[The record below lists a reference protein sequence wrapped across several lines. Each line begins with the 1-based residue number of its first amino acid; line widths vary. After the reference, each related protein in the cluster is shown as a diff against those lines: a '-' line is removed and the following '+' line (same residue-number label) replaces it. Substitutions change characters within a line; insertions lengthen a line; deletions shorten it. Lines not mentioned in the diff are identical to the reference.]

1 MGAGGQEVIGQTVS
15 HYRILEKLGGGG
27 MGVVYKAEDVKLGRR
42 VALKFLPEE
51 VGDDPQALER
61 LRREARAA
69 SALEHPN
76 ICTIHDIDEDAG
88 RHFIVME
95 LVEGDT
101 LKDRLATRPLSVE
114 QLLELGIQ
122 IADALDAAHGHGI
135 IHRDIKPGNILIT
148 KRGQAKLMDFGLA
161 KRAGPPEAAGL
172 ESGASALATAIGEQ
186 HLTSPGTAIGTVA
199 YMSPE
204 QARGE
209 ELDSRTDVFS
219 FGAVL
224 YEMATGRQPFVGGT
238 SAVIFDGILNR
249 APVSPVRINPDLP
262 ADLER
267 IINTALEKDRELRY
281 QTAAELRADL
291 RRLKRDSESGRTAA
305 AASASGVRSASV
317 AIPQAPKRSRT
328 VLVIGGAAA
337 LLLVAA
343 AGLWMISRRGGTK
356 SASSGATAAQTSIAV
371 LPFQNLGADKSTD
384 YLKLALPD
392 EIVTTLSYAPALA
405 IRPFAA
411 TRKYDKPDTD
421 PQNAGRELKVDRVL
435 TGHYLPEGERLQV
448 TLEVMD
454 TEKNQVVW
462 RDTLTGS
469 GQDLIGLQRQITG
482 RLNEGLLPLLG
493 ATSGAAEGTTQPKN
507 AEAYDLYLRSAALSR
522 EAGPN
527 KQAIQMLERSV
538 GLDGSYAPAW
548 GALADRYYYDG
559 AYSDGG
565 SAAFVRARDAGQR
578 ALDLEPNLPE
588 AAQRQIVLQVE
599 GGDLN
604 GAWDAASALVRRRPD
619 SASAHFALGYLL
631 RYAGLLDESARECE
645 AALARDPKSYRWRS
659 CAATYMSLGN
669 LDRAKAFLDLD
680 PGSELVRRLTQQI
693 MVRQG
698 RYDEALAIALPP
710 NDRFAGWY
718 RSCLE
723 RRPPSAPAQ
732 ISADL
737 RRQIFETRDSEPKY
751 NIAATAAFCGD
762 RESALQ
768 ILRRGIEQ
776 NFCSYP
782 SMDTD
787 PLLASIRSTPEFAEI
802 RKMAIACQER
812 FVAHRNAVAKR

>member
-1 MGAGGQEVIGQTVS
+1 MIGQTVS
-15 HYRILEKLGGGG
+15 HYRILERLGGGG

-51 VGDDPQALER
+51 VGDDPLALER

-95 LVEGDT
+95 LVEGET
-101 LKDRLATRPLSVE
+101 LKDRLATRPLSLE
-114 QLLELGIQ
+114 QTLELGIQ
-122 IADALDAAHGHGI
+122 IADALDAAHSHGI
-135 IHRDIKPGNILIT
+135 VHRDVKPGNVVVT

-161 KRAGPPEAAGL
+161 KRAGPPEA
-172 ESGASALATAIGEQ
+172 GAQSDVSALPTAIGEQ

-209 ELDSRTDVFS
+209 ELDSRTDLFS

-224 YEMATGRQPFVGGT
+224 YEMATGRQPFAGNT
-238 SAVIFDGILNR
+238 SAIIFDGILNR
-249 APVSPVRINPDLP
+249 APVSPVRINPELP
-262 ADLER
+262 PELER
-267 IINTALEKDRELRY
+267 IINTALEKDRELRF

-291 RRLKRDSESGRTAA
+291 KRLKRDSESGRVTAA
-305 AASASGVRSASV
+305 SGTATV
-317 AIPQAPKRSRT
+317 APPVPVKRSPAPLVIAGAAVIILVGL
-328 VLVIGGAAA
+328 VLV
-337 LLLVAA
+337 VS
-343 AGLWMISRRGGTK
+343 SRRKTTTLGRG
-356 SASSGATAAQTSIAV
+356 SAAQTSIAV
-371 LPFQNLGADKSTD
+371 LPFQNLGIDKSTD
-384 YLKLALPD
+384 FLRLALPD
-392 EIVTTLSYAPALA
+392 EIVTTLSYAPSLA

-421 PQNAGRELKVDRVL
+421 PQSAGRELKVDRVL
-435 TGHYLPEGERLQV
+435 TGHYLREADRLQV

-462 RDTLTGS
+462 RDTLSGS
-469 GQDLIGLQRQITG
+469 GADLIGLQGQITG

-493 ATSGAAEGTTQPKN
+493 ATSGAAEGSTRPRN
-507 AEAYDLYLRSAALSR
+507 PEAYDLYLRSAALSR
-522 EAGPN
+522 EAEPN

-559 AYSDGG
+559 TYSDGG
-565 SAAFVRARDAGQR
+565 SAALVRSKDAGQR

-588 AAQRQIVLQVE
+588 AAQRQIILQVE

-604 GAWDAASALVRRRPD
+604 GASDAASALVRRRPD
-619 SASAHFALGYLL
+619 SASAHFALGYLF
-631 RYAGLLDESARECE
+631 RYAGLLDESAHECE

-659 CAATYMSLGN
+659 CASTYIALGN
-669 LDRAKAFLDLD
+669 LERAKAFLDLD

-693 MVRQG
+693 LVRHG
-698 RYDEALAIALPP
+698 RYDEALAIALPGGNP
-710 NDRFAGWY
+710 VGDWY
-718 RSCLE
+718 RGCLA
-723 RRPPSAPAQ
+723 RRPPSAGSPLPAGVREAILK
-732 ISADL
+732 IS
-737 RRQIFETRDSEPKY
+737 DSEPKY
-751 NIAATAAFCGD
+751 SLSGMIAFCGD

-768 ILRRGIEQ
+768 ILRKGVEQ
-776 NFCSYP
+776 NFCGFP
-782 SMDTD
+782 AMDRD
-787 PLLASIRSTPEFAEI
+787 PQFAGIRGTPEFAEI
-802 RKMAIACQER
+802 RKMGIACQQR
-812 FVAHRNAVAKR
+812 FLAHRAAKR

>member
-1 MGAGGQEVIGQTVS
+1 MIGQTVS

-101 LKDRLATRPLSVE
+101 LKDRLATRPLSLD
-114 QLLELGIQ
+114 QLLEFGIQ
-122 IADALDAAHGHGI
+122 LADALDAAHSHGI
-135 IHRDIKPGNILIT
+135 VHRDIKPANVLIT

-161 KRAGPPEAAGL
+161 KRAGPPEATGL
-172 ESGASALATAIGEQ
+172 ATGVSELATAIGEQ

-209 ELDSRTDVFS
+209 ELDARTDLFS

-224 YEMATGRQPFVGGT
+224 YEMATGRQPFSGST
-238 SAVIFDGILNR
+238 SAIIFDGILNR
-249 APVSPVRINPDLP
+249 PPVSPVRLNPDLP
-262 ADLER
+262 PELER
-267 IINTALEKDRELRY
+267 IVNTALEKDRDLRY
-281 QTAAELRADL
+281 QTAAELKADL
-291 RRLKRDSESGRTAA
+291 KRLKRDTESGRTAA
-305 AASASGVRSASV
+305 AASGSGAV
-317 AIPQAPKRSRT
+317 ALPLPTKRSGMAF
-328 VLVIGGAAA
+328 LIGGVAA
-337 LLLVAA
+337 LLVLAGAAWLVWSRGRPRA
-343 AGLWMISRRGGTK
+343 AGNRT
-356 SASSGATAAQTSIAV
+356 GAQMSIAV

-384 YLKLALPD
+384 FLKLALPD
-392 EIVTTLSYAPALA
+392 EITTTLSYAPSLA

-411 TRKYDKPDTD
+411 TRKFDRPETD
-421 PQNAGRELKVDRVL
+421 PQSAGRELKVDRVL
-435 TGHYLPEGERLQV
+435 TGHYLREAERLQV

-462 RDTLTGS
+462 RDTLSGS
-469 GQDLIGLQRQITG
+469 GQDLIGLQRQITV
-482 RLNEGLLPLLG
+482 RLNEGLVPLLG
-493 ATSGAAEGTTQPKN
+493 ATSGAAEGSTRPRN
-507 AEAYDLYLRSAALSR
+507 PEAYDLYLRSAALSR
-522 EAGPN
+522 EAEPN
-527 KQAIQMLERSV
+527 KLAIQMLERSV

-559 AYSDGG
+559 TYSDGG
-565 SAAFVRARDAGQR
+565 TAALVRSKDAGQR

-588 AAQRQIVLQVE
+588 AAQRQIILQVE
-599 GGDLN
+599 RGDLN

-619 SASAHFALGYLL
+619 DASAHFAMGYLL

-659 CAATYMSLGN
+659 CASTYIALGN
-669 LDRAKAFLDLD
+669 FDRAKTFLDLD

-693 MVRQG
+693 LVRQG
-698 RYDEALAIALPP
+698 RYEEALAIALPGR
-710 NDRFAGWY
+710 NQLGDWY
-718 RSCLE
+718 TSCLT
-723 RRPPSAPAQ
+723 RRPPSAGSALPAGVREA
-732 ISADL
+732 IL
-737 RRQIFETRDSEPKY
+737 EIRDSEPKY
-751 NIAATAAFCGD
+751 SISWMVALCGD

-768 ILRRGIEQ
+768 ILRKGVEQ
-776 NFCSYP
+776 NFCGYP
-782 SMDTD
+782 AMDKD
-787 PLLASIRSTPEFAEI
+787 PQFSSIRDTPEFAEL
-802 RKMAIACQER
+802 RKMGMACQQR
-812 FVAHRNAVAKR
+812 FLAHRADAKR

>member
-1 MGAGGQEVIGQTVS
+1 VIGETVS

-101 LKDRLATRPLSVE
+101 LKDRLATKPLSLE
-114 QLLELGIQ
+114 QMLELGIQ

-161 KRAGPPEAAGL
+161 KRAGPPEATGIATGG
-172 ESGASALATAIGEQ
+172 SASATAIAEQ

-209 ELDSRTDVFS
+209 ELDSRTDLFS

-224 YEMATGRQPFVGGT
+224 YEMATGRQPFAGNT
-238 SAVIFDGILNR
+238 TAVIFDGILNR
-249 APVSPVRINPDLP
+249 APVSPVRINPELP
-262 ADLER
+262 AALER
-267 IINTALEKDRELRY
+267 IVNTALEKDRELRY
-281 QTAAELRADL
+281 QTAGELRADL
-291 RRLKRDSESGRTAA
+291 KRLKRDSESGRTGAATGTAAIAPPVKKVRSRAPLVIGIAAALALAA
-305 AASASGVRSASV
+305 AALWLASR
-317 AIPQAPKRSRT
+317 RERT
-328 VLVIGGAAA
+328 PTGSGTAAA
-337 LLLVAA
+337 QL
-343 AGLWMISRRGGTK
+343 
-356 SASSGATAAQTSIAV
+356 SIAV
-371 LPFQNLGADKSTD
+371 LPFQNLGVDKSAD
-384 YLKLALPD
+384 FLKLALPD
-392 EIVTTLSYAPALA
+392 EITTTLSYAPALA

-411 TRKYDKPDTD
+411 SRKYDKPDVD
-421 PQNAGRELKVDRVL
+421 PQTAGRELRVDRVL
-435 TGHYLPEGERLQV
+435 SGHYLREAEKVQV
-448 TLEVMD
+448 TMEVMD

-469 GQDLIGLQRQITG
+469 DQDLIGLQRQITG

-493 ATSGAAEGTTQPKN
+493 GTSGAAEGSTRPRN
-507 AEAYDLYLRSAALSR
+507 PEAYDLYLRSSALSR

-527 KQAIQMLERSV
+527 KQAIRMLERSV

-565 SAAFVRARDAGQR
+565 SAAFVRAKDAGQR

-588 AAQRQIVLQVE
+588 AAQRQIILQIE

-619 SASAHFALGYLL
+619 SAAAHFALGYLL

-659 CAATYMSLGN
+659 CATTYIHSGN
-669 LDRAKAFLDLD
+669 YDRAKAFLELD
-680 PGSELVRRLTQQI
+680 PGSELARRLTQS
-693 MVRQG
+693 MLLRQG
-698 RYDEALAIALPP
+698 RYDEALRIALPP
-710 NDRFAGWY
+710 NDRTTRWF

-723 RRPPSAPAQ
+723 RRPPSGPPT
-732 ISADL
+732 SAEV
-737 RRQIFETRDSEPKY
+737 RQQIFEIRDSEPKY
-751 NIAATAAFCGD
+751 TLAGMVALCGD
-762 RESALQ
+762 RDGALQ
-768 ILRRGIEQ
+768 ILRKGVEQ
-776 NFCSYP
+776 NFCGYP
-782 SMDTD
+782 AMEKD
-787 PLLASIRSTPEFAEI
+787 PLFASIRSTPEFAEI
-802 RKMAIACQER
+802 RRMGMACQQR
-812 FVAHRNAVAKR
+812 FLEHRNAAANR

>member
-1 MGAGGQEVIGQTVS
+1 MIGQTVS
-15 HYRILEKLGGGG
+15 HYRILERLGGGG

-51 VGDDPQALER
+51 VGDDPLALER

-95 LVEGDT
+95 LVEGET
-101 LKDRLATRPLSVE
+101 LKDRLATRPLSLE
-114 QLLELGIQ
+114 QTLELGIQ
-122 IADALDAAHGHGI
+122 IADALDAAHSHGI
-135 IHRDIKPGNILIT
+135 VHRDVKPGNVVVT

-161 KRAGPPEAAGL
+161 KRAGPPEA
-172 ESGASALATAIGEQ
+172 GAQSDVSALPTAIGEQ

-209 ELDSRTDVFS
+209 ELDSRTDLFS

-224 YEMATGRQPFVGGT
+224 YEMATGRQPFAGNT
-238 SAVIFDGILNR
+238 SAIIFDGILNR
-249 APVSPVRINPDLP
+249 APVSPVRINPELP
-262 ADLER
+262 PELER
-267 IINTALEKDRELRY
+267 IINTALEKDRELRF

-291 RRLKRDSESGRTAA
+291 KRLKRDSESGRVTAA
-305 AASASGVRSASV
+305 SGTATV
-317 AIPQAPKRSRT
+317 APPVPVKRSPAP
-328 VLVIGGAAA
+328 LVIAGAAVII
-337 LLLVAA
+337 LV
-343 AGLWMISRRGGTK
+343 GLVWVVSSRRKTTTLGRG
-356 SASSGATAAQTSIAV
+356 SAAQTSIAV
-371 LPFQNLGADKSTD
+371 LPFQNLGIDKSTD
-384 YLKLALPD
+384 FLRLALPD
-392 EIVTTLSYAPALA
+392 EIVTTLSYAPSLA

-421 PQNAGRELKVDRVL
+421 PQSAGRELKVDRVL
-435 TGHYLPEGERLQV
+435 TGHYLREADRLQV

-462 RDTLTGS
+462 RDTLSGS
-469 GQDLIGLQRQITG
+469 GADLIGLQGQITG

-493 ATSGAAEGTTQPKN
+493 ATSGAAEGSTRPRN
-507 AEAYDLYLRSAALSR
+507 PEAYDLYLRSAALSR
-522 EAGPN
+522 EAEPN

-559 AYSDGG
+559 TYSDGG
-565 SAAFVRARDAGQR
+565 SAALVRSKDAGQR

-588 AAQRQIVLQVE
+588 AAQRQIILQVE

-604 GAWDAASALVRRRPD
+604 GASDAASALVRRRPD
-619 SASAHFALGYLL
+619 SASAHFALGYLF
-631 RYAGLLDESARECE
+631 RYAGLLDESAHECE

-659 CAATYMSLGN
+659 CASTYIALGN
-669 LDRAKAFLDLD
+669 LERAKAFLDLD

-693 MVRQG
+693 LVRHG
-698 RYDEALAIALPP
+698 RYDEALAIALPGGNP
-710 NDRFAGWY
+710 VGDWY
-718 RSCLE
+718 RGCLA
-723 RRPPSAPAQ
+723 RRPPSAGSPLPAGVREAILK
-732 ISADL
+732 IS
-737 RRQIFETRDSEPKY
+737 DSEPKY
-751 NIAATAAFCGD
+751 SLSGMIAFCGD

-768 ILRRGIEQ
+768 ILRKGVEQ
-776 NFCSYP
+776 NFCGFP
-782 SMDTD
+782 AMDRD
-787 PLLASIRSTPEFAEI
+787 PQFAGIRGTPEFAEI
-802 RKMAIACQER
+802 RKMGIACQQR
-812 FVAHRNAVAKR
+812 FLAHRAAKR